1 METTASPERL
11 KHLAEAAFLP
21 LESEAS
27 LEAHGH
33 YQVRVL
39 GGPRSVHIE
48 EMPADEVRDE
58 RDLRGWIGRMRRR
71 LEEKGFALKPWEGTV
86 AMG

>member
-1 METTASPERL
+1 MKSAATPEHL

-21 LESEAS
+21 LETEAS

-33 YQVRVL
+33 YQIRIL
-39 GGPRSVHIE
+39 GGPRAVHIE
-48 EMPADEVRDE
+48 EMPALEVRDE
-58 RDLRGWIGRMRRR
+58 SDLRGWLGRMRRR
-71 LEEKGFALKPWEGTV
+71 LEEKGFALKPWEGAV